1 MDPDTAPVGPPASGT
16 PCILAGRPRS
26 PAGHRL
32 RPAHGATVMPKDA
45 PASPPNVLR
54 GAAARACPCPP
65 SLPRPHGSDL
75 HGRGEDTASP
85 APQLHSSAW
94 PAGPCWQIQ
103 PRGASPSRCSLP
115 HPSSSS
121 ASPPSPP
128 GSCVSPSRLPSAVLL
143 RFRGFVVFAPPVCL
157 RNPLP
162 SDTGNQSAHGLDAA
176 SGYSVRLAILPPVAG
191 VNKHALYYESSSRED
206 MTDWSPGDRQHRA
219 TAWESR
225 ASPDRTEAAADG
237 SHAQGLFGWPSG
249 KAPRKEEPHVEE
261 TAAFEGGPRFR
272 EQKPPHLALLRIS
285 TKENLFNCRRVLLL
299 EENANSKPLQSS
311 SLFLSPAR
319 DGNSR
324 PPEHLFCKLNLW
336 ISSGC
341 IKTSFSQ
348 GR

>member
-1 MDPDTAPVGPPASGT
+1 MRQHLRQTFSEALQPEPVLAPPPFPVPMGLTCTGGGRTPPLPLHSSTARLGWQVP
-16 PCILAGRPRS
+16 AGRSSLGVRL
-26 PAGHRL
+26 PAG
-32 RPAHGATVMPKDA
+32 
-45 PASPPNVLR
+45 
-54 GAAARACPCPP
+54 AAYHT
-65 SLPRPHGSDL
+65 LPRPQPPL
-75 HGRGEDTASP
+75 PPLLGR
-85 APQLHSSAW
+85 
-94 PAGPCWQIQ
+94 
-103 PRGASPSRCSLP
+103 
-115 HPSSSS
+115 
-121 ASPPSPP
+121 
-128 GSCVSPSRLPSAVLL
+128 VSPRPASLL
-143 RFRGFVVFAPPVCL
+143 LSSYGFRGSVVFAPPVCL
-157 RNPLP
+157 WNPLP
-162 SDTGNQSAHGLDAA
+162 SDTGNQSAQGLGAA

-206 MTDWSPGDRQHRA
+206 TTDRSPGDRQHRA
-219 TAWESR
+219 TAWDSR

-237 SHAQGLFGWPSG
+237 SHAQGRFGWPSG
-249 KAPRKEEPHVEE
+249 KASRKEEPHVEE
-261 TAAFEGGPRFR
+261 TAAFESGPRFR

-341 IKTSFSQ
+341 IKTSFGQ

>member
-1 MDPDTAPVGPPASGT
+1 MR
-16 PCILAGRPRS
+16 L
-26 PAGHRL
+26 PAG
-32 RPAHGATVMPKDA
+32 
-45 PASPPNVLR
+45 
-54 GAAARACPCPP
+54 AAYLT
-65 SLPRPHGSDL
+65 LPRPQPPL
-75 HGRGEDTASP
+75 PPLLGR
-85 APQLHSSAW
+85 
-94 PAGPCWQIQ
+94 
-103 PRGASPSRCSLP
+103 
-115 HPSSSS
+115 
-121 ASPPSPP
+121 
-128 GSCVSPSRLPSAVLL
+128 VSPRPASLL
-143 RFRGFVVFAPPVCL
+143 LSSYGFRGFVVFAPPVCL

-162 SDTGNQSAHGLDAA
+162 SDTGNQSAHGLGAA

-206 MTDWSPGDRQHRA
+206 ATDRSPGDRQHRA
-219 TAWESR
+219 TAWDSR

-237 SHAQGLFGWPSG
+237 SHAQGRFGWPSG
-249 KAPRKEEPHVEE
+249 KAPRKEEPHVDE

-299 EENANSKPLQSS
+299 EENANSNPSQSS

-324 PPEHLFCKLNLW
+324 PPEHLFCKLILW